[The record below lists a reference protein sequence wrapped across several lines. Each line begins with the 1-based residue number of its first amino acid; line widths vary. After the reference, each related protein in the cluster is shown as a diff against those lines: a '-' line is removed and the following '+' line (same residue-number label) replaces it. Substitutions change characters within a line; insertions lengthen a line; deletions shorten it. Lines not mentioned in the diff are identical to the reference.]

1 MPSHNPIKPRF
12 NVNLDLTAR
21 LLLVSD
27 AYLLR
32 GQINRKILVDTYGVT
47 QVQAGA
53 LMRNFIEANSK
64 TIEWF
69 PENTHYR
76 LIEK

>member
-53 LMRNFIEANSK
+53 LMRDFIEASSK
-64 TIEWF
+64 TIGWV
-69 PENTHYR
+69 PEGAHYR
-76 LIEK
+76 RVEK